1 MPSWYCNTIYTVPST
16 VCSANIFYLSKQES
30 FRRCFGSRFFPD
42 PVRTFFPESGSGL
55 AKYLDPIRK
64 IRIRIGLFFLSLDR
78 DWPNIWIWSGKSG
91 SGSTKK
97 HPKTASTSKT
107 ICLSFLEISTLS
119 FLVRFLQNLIKE
131 HHLDPISLLT
141 NGSGSGFLKYGSVSA
156 KNRIHPDP
164 DLDPKH
170 WF

>member
-55 AKYLDPIRK
+55 AKYLDLIRK
-64 IRIRIGLFFLSLDR
+64 IRIGIGLFFLLSLDL

-91 SGSTKK
+91 SDPENPDQDPRENIQKLYVQVKHFVYHFLKSKPCPFWSGS
-97 HPKTASTSKT
+97 SKT
-107 ICLSFLEISTLS
+107 
-119 FLVRFLQNLIKE
+119 
-131 HHLDPISLLT
+131 
-141 NGSGSGFLKYGSVSA
+141 
-156 KNRIHPDP
+156 
-164 DLDPKH
+164 
-170 WF
+170 